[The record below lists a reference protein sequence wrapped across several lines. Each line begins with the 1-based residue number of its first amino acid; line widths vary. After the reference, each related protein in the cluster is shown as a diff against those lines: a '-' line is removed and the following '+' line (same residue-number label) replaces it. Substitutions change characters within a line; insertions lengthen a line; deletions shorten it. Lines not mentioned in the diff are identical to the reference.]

1 MEITRLVVG
10 MVETDCY
17 IAANPATKE
26 AVVVDPGDEAERI
39 CGMVKQLGVS
49 VKGRPDLRL

>member
-17 IAANPATKE
+17 IAVNPATKE
-26 AVVVDPGDEAERI
+26 AVVVDPGDEA
-39 CGMVKQLGVS
+39 
-49 VKGRPDLRL
+49 